1 LRFPVTELH
10 YPKRHN
16 PATALLLLP
25 FDLKRGLRYAG
36 AIIRRS
42 VPSCSFV
49 AQKQEIEVANRVPAS
64 GLANQGIDTP
74 AKLFWNLGSAALV
87 EQAVIRGEG
96 VLAKEGPL
104 VVETGRHT
112 GRSAKDKFI
121 VRDSETEDTIWW
133 DNNKSIAPEHFQA
146 LKQDFLAALGQK
158 ETLFVADLYGGSQP
172 EHRVRVRVINE
183 LAWHNLFIRTMLV
196 RPEAGE
202 LEGFEPEF
210 TIIDLPTFVADPARH
225 GCRSETVIAV
235 SLTERMILIGGTAYA
250 GEMKKSVF
258 GVLNYLL
265 PAKGVMPMHC
275 SANMGGNGDTAVFFG
290 LSGTG
295 KTTLSADASRT
306 LIGDDEHGWSDTAVF
321 NFEGGC
327 YAKTIRLS
335 QEAEPEIFATTRR
348 FGTVLENVV
357 MDPDTRELDLDDNSK
372 AENTRAA
379 YPIDF
384 IPNCSEENMGPPPRN
399 IVMLTADAFGVLPP
413 IARLTPDQAM
423 YHFLSGYTAK
433 VAGTEIGVTEPE
445 ATFSTCF
452 GAPFMPRHPSVYG
465 NLLKERIARGNVDC
479 WLVNTGWTGGK
490 YGVGKR
496 MPIKATRALLNA
508 ALDGSL
514 KSAEFRK
521 DPYFGFDVPVEV
533 PGVDT
538 AILNPRDTWAD
549 KEEYDTT
556 AAKLVGLFIDNFAKF
571 EMHVDQSVKEAAPT
585 AA

>member
-1 LRFPVTELH
+1 
-10 YPKRHN
+10 
-16 PATALLLLP
+16 
-25 FDLKRGLRYAG
+25 
-36 AIIRRS
+36 
-42 VPSCSFV
+42 
-49 AQKQEIEVANRVPAS
+49 VANRVPAH
-64 GLANQGIDTP
+64 GLGDQGISTP
-74 AKLFWNLGSAALV
+74 AELHWNLNTPALV
-87 EQAVIRGEG
+87 EQAIRRGEG
-96 VLAKEGPL
+96 VLAKDGPL
-104 VVETGRHT
+104 VVRTGKHT
-112 GRSAKDKFI
+112 GRSAQDKYI
-121 VRDSETEDTIWW
+121 VRDAETDGTIWW
-133 DNNKSIAPEHFQA
+133 DNNKSMSPDRFAA
-146 LKQDFLAALGQK
+146 LKQDFLAELAKK

-172 EHRVRVRVINE
+172 EHRVRVRVVNE
-183 LAWHNLFIRTMLV
+183 LAWHNLFIRTLLV
-196 RPEAGE
+196 RPDASD
-202 LEGFEPEF
+202 LPGFEPEF
-210 TIIDLPTFVADPARH
+210 TIIDLPSFRADPARH

-235 SLTERMILIGGTAYA
+235 NLTDRLILIGGTAYA

-258 GVLNYLL
+258 GILNYLL
-265 PAKGVMPMHC
+265 PVEGVMPMHC
-275 SANMGGNGDTAVFFG
+275 SANMGSNGDTAVFFG

-327 YAKTIRLS
+327 YAKMIRLS
-335 QEAEPEIFATTRR
+335 PEAEPEIYATTKR

-357 MDPDTRELDLDDNSK
+357 VDPVTRELDFDDNK
-372 AENTRAA
+372 YAENTRGA

-384 IPNCSEENMGPPPRN
+384 IPNSSEANMGPVPRH

-452 GAPFMPRHPSVYG
+452 GAPFMPRHPSAYG
-465 NLLKERIARGNVDC
+465 NLLKERIARGNVSC

-490 YGVGKR
+490 YGIGKR

-514 KSAEFRK
+514 NDAEFRT
-521 DPYFGFDVPVEV
+521 DENFGFEIPVAV
-533 PGVDT
+533 PGMD
-538 AILNPRDTWAD
+538 ASILNPRDTWAD
-549 KEEYDTT
+549 KAAYDTT
-556 AAKLVGLFIDNFAKF
+556 AAKLVKLFIDNFAKF
-571 EMHVDQSVKEAAPT
+571 EAHVDAGVRDAAPRTRTSQQQQETATVT

>member
-1 LRFPVTELH
+1 LTSALSFPLD
-10 YPKRHN
+10 R
-16 PATALLLLP
+16 
-25 FDLKRGLRYAG
+25 
-36 AIIRRS
+36 
-42 VPSCSFV
+42 
-49 AQKQEIEVANRVPAS
+49 
-64 GLANQGIDTP
+64 QGIGTS
-74 AKLFWNLGSAALV
+74 ATIHANLGTAPLV
-87 EQAVIRGEG
+87 EHAVSNGEG
-96 VLAKEGPL
+96 RLAAHGPL

-121 VRDSETEDTIWW
+121 VRDGVTEHTVWW
-133 DNNKSIAPEHFQA
+133 GKTNVEMSPEHFAA
-146 LKQDFLAALGQK
+146 LKEDFFKALAEKDKLY
-158 ETLFVADLYGGSQP
+158 VADLFGGSQVD
-172 EHRVRVRVINE
+172 HRVNVRVINE
-183 LAWHNLFIRTMLV
+183 LAWHNLFIRTLLV
-196 RPEAGE
+196 RPSAEE
-202 LEGFEPEF
+202 LDGFVPEY
-210 TIIDLPTFVADPARH
+210 TIIDLPSFVADPVRH
-225 GCRSETVIAV
+225 GSRSETVIAV
-235 SLTERMILIGGTAYA
+235 NLSEKLILIGGSKYA

-258 GVLNYLL
+258 GILNFLL
-265 PAKGVMPMHC
+265 PTKGVMPMHC
-275 SANMGGNGDTAVFFG
+275 SANVGPDGKTAVFFG

-327 YAKTIRLS
+327 YAKMIRLS
-335 QEAEPEIFATTRR
+335 AEAEPEIYATTRM

-357 MDPDTRELDLDDNSK
+357 MDEATRELDFDDNSL
-372 AENTRAA
+372 AENSRGA

-384 IPNCSEENMGPPPRN
+384 IPNASEENLGPVPSN
-399 IVMLTADAFGVLPP
+399 VIMLTADAFGVLPP

-465 NLLKERIARGNVDC
+465 NLLKERIAKGGVSC

-514 KSAEFRK
+514 NNAEFRK
-521 DPYFGFDVPVEV
+521 DPNFGFDVPVAV

-538 AILNPRDTWAD
+538 SILDPRSTWAD
-549 KEEYDTT
+549 KDEYDAT
-556 AAKLVGLFIDNFAKF
+556 AAKLVQLFVDNFEQFAD
-571 EMHVDQSVKEAAPT
+571 HVDESVKQAAP
-585 AA
+585 AV